1 MDLLRK
7 DTAKQYRGIRKLL
20 HGNPPLDPP
29 PVDYDGWYVGSIGL
43 IFIALLLLII
53 ASCVHPTPGL
63 TDEEVDMTAIATIES
78 SNNPYSYNYDSKAT
92 GLYQITPI
100 CIKDYNR
107 LNKRKYTIDNMFD
120 FKMSYRVANW
130 CMNTRIPSLLKHYH
144 LEDSIVNRLWAYNA
158 GISFVRRQ
166 IMPDETKNYIIKY
179 EDLTE
184 KQ

>member
-63 TDEEVDMTAIATIES
+63 TYEVNDRNAIKAVIGEAENQGYKGMLYVACS
-78 SNNPYSYNYDSKAT
+78 IRNRASLKDVYGLYSPRVEKHLYSEHIYKVASKAWYDSQFPENCTPVKGAVSWEDTKAF
-92 GLYQITPI
+92 GEPFWAKSMRLVLVY
-100 CIKDYNR
+100 KDHKFY
-107 LNKRKYTIDNMFD
+107 
-120 FKMSYRVANW
+120 A
-130 CMNTRIPSLLKHYH
+130 
-144 LEDSIVNRLWAYNA
+144 
-158 GISFVRRQ
+158 
-166 IMPDETKNYIIKY
+166 KN
-179 EDLTE
+179 
-184 KQ
+184 